1 MDIMDIMIND
11 TMDDINVPSLSVSL
25 NKTKLL
31 FVSTHINQTNGYAK
45 VAYYLLKEL
54 AKLDFMEIIHFGIHK
69 NESIVL
75 ENRVY
80 PSNVQVINASGGGGG
95 GGGGG
100 SGGSSGSDGGFAFSK
115 LYNVISSEKPNIVM
129 IYNDANIIC
138 KYIEELNHKNARV
151 DFQYSIWAYIDQVYS
166 TEIQHHIDIFNSNVD
181 KVFCFSKSWK
191 KNLIDQGIHRPIYVL
206 PHAVDNEVFYP
217 VIREEARSRC
227 GLSNEQFV
235 FLSVNRNQPRKRL
248 DILIMSFVQFLVRN
262 PLKPVILMMICD
274 RGENGGYPIFEIY
287 HKELKRNKL
296 SPDVFGKRL
305 LVTSEDNMYQDSD
318 INMFYN
324 LADVGISCADGEGFG
339 LCCIEGMAAGLAQIV
354 PAVGGYI
361 DYCTT
366 DNCHLI
372 EPKYSYYLPLSYS
385 PIGGK
390 ASAVDVTD
398 VVRSMEKCMHYDDF
412 RKSCILNANKVVQK
426 YTWERA
432 TRKLIHCL
440 HNFQNELRMNAD
452 DSE

>member
-1 MDIMDIMIND
+1 MDNMDCVVNNTD
-11 TMDDINVPSLSVSL
+11 CVV

-45 VAYYLLKEL
+45 VAYYILKEL
-54 AKLDFMEIIHFGIHK
+54 AKLNFMEIIHFGIHK

-80 PSNVQVINASGGGGG
+80 PDNIKVINAS
-95 GGGGG
+95 
-100 SGGSSGSDGGFAFSK
+100 SGLGMGMSVGAADREGFAFSK
-115 LYNVISSEKPNIVM
+115 LSNVISSEKPHIVM
-129 IYNDANIIC
+129 IYNDASIIC
-138 KYIEELNHKNARV
+138 KYIEELNKTQDRI
-151 DFQYSIWAYIDQVYS
+151 DLQYNIWAYIDQVYT
-166 TEIQHHIDIFNSNVD
+166 TELQQHITTINSNVD
-181 KVFCFSKSWK
+181 KLFCFSKSWK
-191 KNLIDQGIHRPIYVL
+191 KNLIEQGIHRPIHVL
-206 PHAVDNEVFYP
+206 PHGVDTGVFYP
-217 VIREEARSRC
+217 GSREEARMRC
-227 GLSNEQFV
+227 GISNDYFV

-248 DILIMSFVQFLVRN
+248 DILIMSFVQFIVRN

-287 HKELKRNKL
+287 HKELRRNKL
-296 SPDVFGKRL
+296 SPEVFGTRL

-354 PAVGGYI
+354 PAVGGHI

-366 DNCHLI
+366 DNCQLI
-372 EPKYSYYLPLSYS
+372 EPKYSYYLPLIYS

-390 ASAVDVTD
+390 AHAVDVAD
-398 VVRSMEKCMHYDDF
+398 VVRSMEKCMHYEDF
-412 RKSCILNANKVVQK
+412 RKSCVLNANKVVQK
-426 YTWERA
+426 YTWERV